1 MMMGLLVFKAKCKEI
16 FEKHYKV
23 LRAMLKILVS
33 AGVFSVILYQL
44 PFQEGLNYYAV
55 PVVILLALFCG
66 FIPDIAVM
74 CVAALLVLAETAAVS
89 MVCAFAIFAA
99 LAVYF
104 LLFGRYTRVQSYLV
118 LLIPILWEINLSYA
132 VPVIAALFLT
142 PAMIPACGMGILL
155 HYLLLGVREYHMIS
169 QNAVDTGN
177 TMEGLQYMI
186 DHVLNN
192 REMIVYLCTFSVAYL
207 LVFIIRKGRYNHA
220 SQIGIFVGIIAC
232 MAGILA
238 GDIFWQVS
246 ADVNQ
251 LLTGLSITAVAA
263 YVVQFFRMSLD
274 YTGVRKL
281 QFEDDEYF
289 YYVKAVPKL
298 KVAVVD
304 KTVTK
309 IDDRDEAVIDLKN
322 EIEKVLGED
331 INPDKK

>member
-16 FEKHYKV
+16 FERHYKV
-23 LRAMLKILVS
+23 LRAMLKILIS
-33 AGVFSVILYQL
+33 AGVFGMILYQL
-44 PFQEGLNYYAV
+44 PFQQELNEYAV
-55 PVVILLALFCG
+55 PIVILLALFCG
-66 FIPDIAVM
+66 FIPDTVIV
-74 CVAALLVLAETAAVS
+74 CVTALLALAETVAVS
-89 MVCAFAIFAA
+89 AACAFAVFAI
-99 LAVYF
+99 LAIYF

-118 LLIPILWEINLSYA
+118 FLIPILWGINISYA
-132 VPVIAALFLT
+132 VPVIAALFLS
-142 PAMIPACGMGILL
+142 PAMIPACGMGVLL
-155 HYLLLGVREYHMIS
+155 RYLLVGIRQYHLIS
-169 QNAVDTGN
+169 QNAADTGN
-177 TMEGLQYMI
+177 TMEGLQYMMNY
-186 DHVLNN
+186 VLNN

-207 LVFIIRKGRYNHA
+207 LVFVIRKGRYNHA
-220 SQIGIFVGIIAC
+220 SQIGIFVGVVIC

-238 GDIFWQVS
+238 GDIFWEVS
-246 ADVNQ
+246 ADVKQ

-263 YVVQFFRMSLD
+263 YAVQFFRMSLD

-331 INPDKK
+331 INPDK